1 MDRWAGKC
9 NMTSSPIAGAAEAPG
24 KKTAGAMTA
33 RTEEEKE
40 EEEEEEQQ
48 QQQQEKG
55 KGWHL

>member
-1 MDRWAGKC
+1 
-9 NMTSSPIAGAAEAPG
+9 MTSSPIAGAAEAPG

-33 RTEEEKE
+33 RTEEEE
-40 EEEEEEQQ
+40 EEEHQQQ

>member
-1 MDRWAGKC
+1 
-9 NMTSSPIAGAAEAPG
+9 MTSSPIAGAAEAPG